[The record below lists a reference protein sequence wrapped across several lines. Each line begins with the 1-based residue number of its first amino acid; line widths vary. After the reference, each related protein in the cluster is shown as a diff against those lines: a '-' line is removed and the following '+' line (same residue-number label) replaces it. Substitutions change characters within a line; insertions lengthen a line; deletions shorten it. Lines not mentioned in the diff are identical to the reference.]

1 MPQSR
6 KTQVCL
12 SATPFYHC
20 ISRCVRRAYLCGHDA
35 LTGKSYEHRRGWVE
49 RKMLSL
55 SQAFAIN
62 VCAYSVM
69 SNHSHLVLHV
79 DVERGMNWTMEE
91 VLQQWHRA
99 FKGTA
104 LTRAYLSGKKL
115 TQIQLK
121 TVANTAQVYRSRLM
135 NISWFMRALN
145 EGIARRA
152 NKEEGCTGHFWEGR
166 FKSQALL
173 DEVAVVACMVYVDLN
188 PVRAG
193 MARALKTSSYTSI
206 RRRLQYALK
215 GEQAPHLM
223 PLTEQSDGGKS
234 VLNLSLNRY
243 LDLVESTC
251 RNILAQGDK
260 KESANLKTSLK
271 ALEINV
277 RDWSELTSKFGI
289 LFKGAVG
296 SESRLLEFYQYI
308 GAKRKKNI
316 ENCRRHF
323 G

>member
-1 MPQSR
+1 
-6 KTQVCL
+6 
-12 SATPFYHC
+12 
-20 ISRCVRRAYLCGHDA
+20 
-35 LTGKSYEHRRGWVE
+35 
-49 RKMLSL
+49 MLSL

-91 VLQQWHRA
+91 VLLQWHMA

-104 LTRAYLSGKKL
+104 LTRAYLSGKNL
-115 TQIQLK
+115 TQAQLK
-121 TVANTAQVYRSRLM
+121 TVANTARVYQARLM
-135 NISWFMRALN
+135 SISWFMRALN
-145 EGIARRA
+145 EGIARKA
-152 NKEEGCTGHFWEGR
+152 NKEEGCTGRFWEGR

-173 DEVAVVACMVYVDLN
+173 DEVAVIACMVYVDLN

-206 RRRLQYALK
+206 RRRLQHALQDR
-215 GEQAPHLM
+215 QAPHLM
-223 PLTEQSDGGKS
+223 PLHEQSDNGKS
-234 VLNLSLNRY
+234 VLNISLKNY
-243 LDLVESTC
+243 LELVESTC
-251 RNILAQGDK
+251 RNILS
-260 KESANLKTSLK
+260 KEEKAEEKSPLVYLK
-271 ALEINV
+271 ERNVNV
-277 RDWSELTSKFGI
+277 RDWFQITTKFGA

-296 SESRLLEFYQYI
+296 SESSLWEFYNYI
-308 GAKRKKNI
+308 GAKRKRNI